1 MLKKLMASL
10 LKYAEISKSID
21 QLDQQ
26 MMKLQS
32 QRDAHEQAV
41 RGAIHMLESD
51 ARSAKSVAATKGTDD
66 PLAQHQLQVAT
77 DARVILRAPEG
88 EELSLLKE
96 YGKTTLSEKSWAQAE
111 KALKQVVAA
120 ERLKA
125 VAKATAEKKAQADA
139 KKAEKQAKEIAKK
152 NAKLQEKLAKAG
164 VTKKP
169 AAKKTTTKK
178 TSTKKPSA
186 EATSKAESKPEATT
200 ETINTAAQQVATEP
214 VPNAPEATA

>member
-51 ARSAKSVAATKGTDD
+51 ARNAKGVAATKGTDD

-152 NAKLQEKLAKAG
+152 NAKLQTKLAKAG
-164 VTKKP
+164 VTKKDSAKKAP
-169 AAKKTTTKK
+169 AKKTP
-178 TSTKKPSA
+178 TKKPTA
-186 EATSKAESKPEATT
+186 EAPESKPETASAT
-200 ETINTAAQQVATEP
+200 EAVNAAAQQVANEP
-214 VPNAPEATA
+214 VPNAPEASA